1 MSATIHHLPAV
12 RDHLNGVAVLARR
25 TVALDREL
33 VAAKVR
39 IAEFEAR
46 LERVDGDLTEVLNA
60 LVATGALSV
69 EALRA

>member
-12 RDHLNGVAVLARR
+12 RDLNGVAVLARR

-33 VAAKVR
+33 VAAKAR

-46 LERVDGDLTEVLNA
+46 LERVDGDLTEMLNA

-69 EALRA
+69 EALRS

>member
-12 RDHLNGVAVLARR
+12 RGLNGAAVLARR

-39 IAEFEAR
+39 IAELDAR
-46 LERVDGDLTEVLNA
+46 LERVDEDLTEVLNA

-69 EALRA
+69 EALRS